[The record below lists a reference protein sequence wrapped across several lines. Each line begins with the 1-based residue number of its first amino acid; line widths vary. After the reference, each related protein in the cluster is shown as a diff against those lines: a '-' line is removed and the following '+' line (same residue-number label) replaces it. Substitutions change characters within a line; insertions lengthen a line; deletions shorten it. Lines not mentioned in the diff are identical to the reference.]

1 MSERLQ
7 HKLAQLEAVLF
18 TTHEPL
24 TLEALAKLLGV
35 KKETVLHLINLLED
49 KYNKAEHG
57 VMLSKIGGYRLTV
70 KDQYAENVSGLTP
83 HADLSRGVLRVLS
96 IIAFHEPV
104 EQSEIVKVIGNR
116 TYEYVKELV
125 ERGLVKEE
133 KKGRTK
139 LLRTTP
145 HFEEYFNIK
154 KEHLKKEMDA
164 IKEYDREHPEHAEER
179 AEEKQKEESNDA
191 PQES

>member
-1 MSERLQ
+1 MTERMQ

-24 TLEALAKLLGV
+24 QLKDLTKILGV
-35 KKETVLHLINLLED
+35 KESTVLHLINILED

-57 VMLSKIGGYRLTV
+57 VMLSKTGGYRLTV
-70 KDQYAENVSGLTP
+70 KDQYIEKVTNLTP
-83 HADLSRGVLRVLS
+83 HADMSRGVLRVLS
-96 IIAFHEPV
+96 IISYHEPV

-116 TYEYVKELV
+116 TYEYVKELI
-125 ERGLVKEE
+125 ERGLIKEE

-154 KEHLKKEMDA
+154 KEHLKKEIEE
-164 IKEYDREHPEHAEER
+164 IKEYDKEHPEHVLE
-179 AEEKQKEESNDA
+179 QKEEKA
-191 PQES
+191 E